1 VSATAIDSSR
11 KTDTSGRK
19 YMMVFVVPEEAA
31 VVRRIFDDFLIG
43 RGYK

>member
-19 YMMVFVVPEEAA
+19 YTMAFVVPEEAA
-31 VVRRIFDDFLIG
+31 VVRRIFSGAFGVVINQ
-43 RGYK
+43 